1 MLTWGWTL
9 SGCSQKQNC
18 GQWSVRALSSAGPR
32 GGHGVQ
38 TVRGLSRR
46 VSGRQKDIRAVLAE
60 ARSPPNLLSALKTPA
75 TAASACAG
83 GGFVHG

>member
-1 MLTWGWTL
+1 MGMDAQH
-9 SGCSQKQNC
+9 CSQKQNC

-32 GGHGVQ
+32 GGHRVQ
-38 TVRGLSRR
+38 MVRGLSLR
-46 VSGRQKDIRAVLAE
+46 VSGRQKVIQAVLAE
-60 ARSPPNLLSALKTPA
+60 VRSPPNLSALKTPA